1 VVTRI
6 VCSETMN
13 GSSSR
18 LSRFREAQAS
28 LHSGFASAL
37 AEIQSGRKRGHW
49 IWYVFPQI
57 SGLGSSELS
66 RKFAIENEDEAAAF
80 LRDRALRSRLSTIAN
95 ALVGQIK
102 GDAAL
107 PLRTVMNSEIDA
119 RKVVSSLTLFRH
131 VARTL
136 CESESESS
144 DVYGPIATV
153 AEEIL
158 AIAASQGY
166 PPCEHT
172 LRRLRHGQ
180 QSSEHNRTGSGSI
193 N

>member
-1 VVTRI
+1 VNE
-6 VCSETMN
+6 SE
-13 GSSSR
+13 SR

-57 SGLGSSELS
+57 GGLGSSELS
-66 RKFAIENEDEAAAF
+66 RRFAIENEDEAEAF
-80 LRDRALRSRLSTIAN
+80 LRDCELRSRLFTIAN
-95 ALVGQIK
+95 ALAEQIK
-102 GDAAL
+102 GDAA
-107 PLRTVMNSEIDA
+107 PSLRTVMNSEIDV

-131 VARTL
+131 VAKTMRET
-136 CESESESS
+136 ESS
-144 DVYGPIATV
+144 EVYGPIAAV

-172 LRRLRHGQ
+172 LRRLRHRQ
-180 QSSEHNRTGSGSI
+180 QSGS
-193 N
+193 

>member
-1 VVTRI
+1 MVTRI

-18 LSRFREAQAS
+18 LCRFREAQAS

-102 GDAAL
+102 GDGAL

-136 CESESESS
+136 CGSESS

-158 AIAASQGY
+158 EIAASQGY
-166 PPCEHT
+166 PPCELT

>member
-1 VVTRI
+1 MSPVVTRI

-13 GSSSR
+13 GASSR

-119 RKVVSSLTLFRH
+119 R
-131 VARTL
+131 TL
-136 CESESESS
+136 CESESS